1 MDHGQ
6 LCFSTERIIVHK
18 AIYDKFVKILTA
30 TFSQIP
36 RAGDAVTKQSATHAY
51 DVLKDAQDKG
61 AKFLCGGLEY
71 LSDTSLKPTLVTNVS
86 KDARIADEETF
97 GPSAS
102 VYIAED
108 DDDAIAK
115 ANDSAYGLNAAVHS
129 TNWEHAYNV
138 AKQLE
143 YGQVQINN
151 VTCTDSRKWPELLM
165 ILCKTD
171 NRIAGAPIR
180 GVKGSGWGQSNSIWG
195 IHEFSIEKAL
205 YFHPTGAGSILQGH

>member
-1 MDHGQ
+1 V
-6 LCFSTERIIVHK
+6 S
-18 AIYDKFVKILTA
+18 
-30 TFSQIP
+30 
-36 RAGDAVTKQSATHAY
+36 KQSATHAY

-61 AKFLCGGLEY
+61 AKFLIGGPEFLTP
-71 LSDTSLKPTLVTNVS
+71 TSLKPTLVTNVPWE
-86 KDARIADEETF
+86 ARIRDEETF

-129 TNWEHAYNV
+129 TSWEHAYNV

-151 VTCTDSRKWPELLM
+151 LTCSDSSKSTLYLSY
-165 ILCKTD
+165 D
-171 NRIAGAPIR
+171 D
-180 GVKGSGWGQSNSIWG
+180 KG
-195 IHEFSIEKAL
+195 
-205 YFHPTGAGSILQGH
+205 

>member
-18 AIYDKFVKILTA
+18 AIYDKFTQVLAATMSKIP
-30 TFSQIP
+30 I
-36 RAGDAVTKQSATHAY
+36 AGDAVSKQSATHAY
-51 DVLKDAQDKG
+51 DILKDAQDKG
-61 AKFLCGGLEY
+61 AKFLVGGLEY
-71 LSDTSLKPTLVTNVS
+71 LSETSLKPTLVTNVS

-102 VYIAED
+102 VYIAEN

-138 AKQLE
+138 AAQLE

-151 VTCTDSRKWPELLM
+151 VTCTDSRK
-165 ILCKTD
+165 
-171 NRIAGAPIR
+171 
-180 GVKGSGWGQSNSIWG
+180 
-195 IHEFSIEKAL
+195 
-205 YFHPTGAGSILQGH
+205 